1 MHTRLILMTTLLGI
15 GLVSSLGS
23 AQANADALLECTVYA
38 QAQLTAWAEAEIEW
52 DPHGISAWVAAGAS
66 AAGTAYVKCRTAAEQ
81 TLEEASTA

>member
-38 QAQLTAWAEAEIEW
+38 QAQLTA
-52 DPHGISAWVAAGAS
+52 
-66 AAGTAYVKCRTAAEQ
+66 
-81 TLEEASTA
+81 